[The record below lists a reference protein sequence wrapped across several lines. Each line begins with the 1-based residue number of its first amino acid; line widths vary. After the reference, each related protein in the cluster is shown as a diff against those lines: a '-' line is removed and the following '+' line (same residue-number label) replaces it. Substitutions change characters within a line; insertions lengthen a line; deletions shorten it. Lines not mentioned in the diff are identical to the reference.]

1 MAHHGRSRR
10 LWTIHSRAA
19 FTVLAPAVAT
29 CIARGIL
36 FLTIVG
42 TGIAAGQAG
51 APPDPL
57 APITSM
63 GFPTRYHWYA
73 GGLVGSDRRV
83 EGDAGVAGE
92 ALVGMYRDFKQPA
105 AGILGFAVE
114 GYTGK
119 FAGEGD
125 GGMRALVTIRALRL
139 ALGEDFSFR
148 DGTHDFILR
157 FEDPI
162 LRGGFFRTGSQ
173 MRFEWLPGRHH
184 SYYFGLTIPL
194 FQPWAGK
201 TRPRSLSYR
210 VPPTPLD
217 ASAPPRYPADHAG
230 PPPDVVA
237 ILARARASAMK
248 IDFLTTPLTNSRST
262 SEFTEKAVTLRRSM
276 EVRNAD
282 FPDGHTYAGEVA
294 YYHRQI
300 DLAFASALGV
310 EPGSPAADTVAVQAR
325 TILFNH
331 VLARSNRRFGWFRS
345 DDVLQQY
352 IDPSVDLFAAW
363 TASSPLVPA
372 NRRADV
378 VSTYVQL
385 TGIVKAAFASEHK
398 RWHDSRLVWIPFQL
412 ALRPQDHATQ
422 SQIDAL
428 IEKVMAAPFTRG
440 NSVTY
445 LANERFTGELIGTIR
460 LTRDYHVLWIHDIK
474 GGPSADEPD
483 TVSARLVLDGY
494 LPALTRAV
502 RAFDQTGRIPTY
514 LIFLDEWYYELQRG
528 RFWLEL
534 LRDPLVKDLSFGSK
548 ASAIDQRTKAAVNE
562 LRAAVAASPRLQAE
576 AAKRGQDWLR
586 NLVSVH
592 VNITNP
598 GDPSFPGR
606 LRAKDLTLALSD
618 DFLRDHRKIAFFDV
632 TEEDPARGVGLFT
645 GEGVGEQ
652 YAEGAWED
660 RTLEIRGPAILPLK
674 EYARDLLASQGFE
687 PDQIPLSLRPRQVA
701 PDYDARVDS
710 LVRAGWIGRVMPV
723 NSKTGYDDKA
733 ATVVKAML
741 YTLMPPG
748 TRIVVPDSQWSSFAW
763 GSMLLGAALRGCQ
776 VMAIGPGI
784 NNAPY
789 GKEAWP
795 QFSLQ
800 HDIFSALI
808 AVATI
813 FHAQIAS
820 AGGALH
826 VGLYEG
832 EVGTRDMEQRVRE
845 FSAGVKRNR
854 FIRDVFPFQPR
865 LYDFLEDP
873 DRMLSAV
880 EASPPAVA
888 TQDSAVRPK
897 LHLKSQFYASRDFV
911 EQILPLS
918 QWNDVM
924 LATLRARV
932 RDRDEFLAGAPLD
945 SASLANRQGSFAQL
959 VALAPYLRSR
969 TPAQR
974 DRQVIYLSLG
984 SQNQDDRSLME
995 NGEVLAVISGEAALA
1010 GIADYVYL
1018 VARATW
1024 LETQADLNKAQPPVS
1039 KFKHDLARWL
1049 RRLI

>member
-1 MAHHGRSRR
+1 M
-10 LWTIHSRAA
+10 
-19 FTVLAPAVAT
+19 APAAAT

-42 TGIAAGQAG
+42 PGIAAGQTG
-51 APPDPL
+51 GPLDSL

-83 EGDAGVAGE
+83 PGNAEVAGE
-92 ALVGMYRDFKQPA
+92 GLVGMYRDFKQPS
-105 AGILGFAVE
+105 AGMLGYAVE
-114 GYTGK
+114 GYAGK
-119 FAGEGD
+119 LAGEGD

-148 DGTHDFILR
+148 DGTHDFIIR

-184 SYYFGLTIPL
+184 SYYFGLTVPL

-201 TRPRSLSYR
+201 TRPTRFAYR
-210 VPPTPLD
+210 VPPTTPSE
-217 ASAPPRYPADHAG
+217 SALPHYPIKQGTAA
-230 PPPDVVA
+230 PEIAA
-237 ILARARASAMK
+237 IMARARAAAMR
-248 IDFLTTPLTNSRST
+248 IDFLTTPLTNSRT
-262 SEFTEKAVTLRRSM
+262 PTEFTEKAVTLRRGM
-276 EVRNAD
+276 EARSAD
-282 FPDGHTYAGEVA
+282 FPEGHTYAAEVA

-331 VLARSNRRFGWFRS
+331 VLARSDRRFGWFRS
-345 DDVLQQY
+345 ADVLQQY
-352 IDPSVDLFAAW
+352 IEPSVDLFAAW
-363 TASSPLVPA
+363 AANSSLVPA
-372 NRRADV
+372 ARRAGV

-385 TGIVKAAFASEHK
+385 TGIVKAAFSEEHD
-398 RWHDSRLVWIPFQL
+398 RWHDSRLIWIPFQL

-422 SQIDAL
+422 SQIDAI

-445 LANERFTGELIGTIR
+445 LANERFAGELIRTIR
-460 LTRDYHVLWIHDIK
+460 LARDYHVLWIHDIK
-474 GGPSADEPD
+474 GGPSPDEPD
-483 TVSARLVLDGY
+483 TVSAHLVLDGY

-502 RAFDQTGRIPTY
+502 RAFDQTGRIPTF
-514 LIFLDEWYYELQRG
+514 LIFLDEWYFELQRG

-534 LRDPLVKDLSFGSK
+534 LRDPLVHDLHFGPK
-548 ASAIDQRTKAAVNE
+548 ASGIDQRTRAAVSE
-562 LRAAVAASPRLQAE
+562 LRAAVAASPALQAE
-576 AAKRGQDWLR
+576 AKKRGQDWLR

-606 LRAKDLTLALSD
+606 LRARDLTLAMGD
-618 DFLRDHRKIAFFDV
+618 DFLRDHRKMAFFDI
-632 TEEDPARGVGLFT
+632 TEEDPARGVGIFT
-645 GEGVGEQ
+645 GQGVGEQ

-660 RTLEIRGPAILPLK
+660 RTLEVYGPAMLPLK
-674 EYARDLLASQGFE
+674 QYARDLLASQGFK
-687 PDQIPLSLRPRQVA
+687 PDQIPLSLRPRPMPA
-701 PDYDARVDS
+701 NYEARVDS
-710 LVRAGWIGRVMPV
+710 LVRAGWNGRVMPV
-723 NSKTGYDDKA
+723 NSQTGYDDKA
-733 ATVVKAML
+733 ASVVKAIL

-748 TRIVVPDSQWSSFAW
+748 TRVVVPDSQWSSFAW
-763 GSMLLGAALRGCQ
+763 GSMLVGAALRGCQ
-776 VMAIGPGI
+776 IMAIGPGI

-789 GKEAWP
+789 GKDAWP

-808 AVATI
+808 SIATI

-832 EVGTRDMEQRVRE
+832 EVGTRDFPQRVRE
-845 FSAGVKRNR
+845 FSEGVKRNR

-865 LYDFLEDP
+865 LYDFMENP
-873 DRMLSAV
+873 DRMLSAIGHYPSG
-880 EASPPAVA
+880 AA
-888 TQDSAVRPK
+888 TQDSTIRPK
-897 LHLKSQFYASRDFV
+897 LHLKSQFYVSREFV
-911 EQILPLS
+911 EKILPLP
-918 QWNDVM
+918 QWNEVL
-924 LATLRARV
+924 LATLRARAKE
-932 RDRDEFLAGAPLD
+932 RAGFLAGGPAD
-945 SASLANRQGSFAQL
+945 SLAAPEESFGQ
-959 VALAPYLRSR
+959 VAALGPYLSAR

-974 DRQVIYLSLG
+974 DSQVIYLSIG
-984 SQNQDDRSLME
+984 SQNQDDRSLIE
-995 NGEVLAVISGEAALA
+995 NGEVLAVISGDAALA

-1024 LETQADLNKAQPPVS
+1024 LETQADLDRAQPPVS
-1039 KFKHDLARWL
+1039 KFKHDLARWI